1 MSFVCHLYVLVYHLY
16 VSRMYLSAIR
26 MSFVCTYMSSVC
38 HLYVYLFIYL
48 FIYLINN
55 LFEVDKFTKIQY
67 AYTHKSSQTNWLIK
81 VNYPILQKNSGNLL
95 IKTKEKE
102 KKGL

>member
-1 MSFVCHLYVLVYHLY
+1 MSLVCTRIPSVCQSYVLVCHPY
-16 VSRMYLSAIR
+16 VIRMYLYVIR
-26 MSFVCTYMSSVC
+26 MSLVC
-38 HLYVYLFIYL
+38 LFIYL